1 MSTQPGSPQSTASH
15 HSDRRHEQAPA
26 AAAQSNSGTNN
37 VLVCMKA
44 KK

>member
-1 MSTQPGSPQSTASH
+1 MQVFEQTKMI
-15 HSDRRHEQAPA
+15 DRRHEQAPA
-26 AAAQSNSGTNN
+26 AAVQSNSGTNN